1 MSVLNTSTMANP
13 STSYYALKGEQG
25 NNWWTFPSQTG
36 QVLLQDPSGT
46 QVLQAIGN
54 DLFYNTE
61 LLAKASDIQD
71 IADWALYP
79 ALADVNV
86 DGKSLLDIS
95 SAVINNTLTTNVLDA
110 TSISNQSNIVTA
122 TLQVA
127 GEPVPSLGQITT
139 KTLASSGALTAG
151 SLTTTGGL
159 DMANTAITRASTVNI
174 SNSGFAPYGALTSP
188 DGVALTWNGAS
199 INTGAAGNASQWANY
214 PAVATIN
221 ANTNSI
227 TNVGTVT
234 GTGNI
239 TTTGTV
245 QGGTLSN
252 GTLSA
257 TVNTITGGAASTLTV
272 AGGTGQG
279 VAITGT
285 AISETSTNGNISRT
299 SYSQLNDAAGSS
311 YGLTVDRGLNITAAA
326 NVDITAQNGS
336 GGNIALNAQPGYQLG
351 NQQVGF
357 GAIQLNAYGS
367 SNQLLGLGGKID
379 INAYS
384 GGLGEY
390 GSATS
395 RVAVSAATIA
405 LSAGAVPTL
414 PGTAGAMNIFGQ
426 DIISIVAS
434 LVPPVLPQ
442 FPQSVYIYGDG
453 IPGTAGG
460 VRLSSP
466 NGVQLADNSELYAT
480 DIYPYT
486 SNGLNLKGRAS
497 FPGPAADVTISDCA
511 SIAMRNAGTITGV
524 VSINGVAYPPPA
536 GLVEDWSTYPAVS
549 IVDLSGQGITAC
561 GPLSGVST
569 INGAAY
575 PPVVSSADWSQYPA
589 LQAVDISGFA
599 VNNIGSITTPNGFTL
614 TSAGSVGIFA
624 DTSAGDINIATNGGG
639 NVNIGTGDAGDI
651 YINTSGTGNNTT
663 IGGDVVYLN
672 ATQGVQVSAPVLD
685 MTANSIYNVA
695 TLRGSLGTDLAV
707 IAEGAGNL
715 NLEGTIVTATAPTK
729 VSLVTP
735 SVDVNG
741 ADIINV
747 ANVTNEGANVLT
759 VQSTVNLI
767 VSAETNLSLVS
778 DTADVSI
785 QGQTGASVYAAT
797 GNVSLT
803 ADSGEVIVQDSVL
816 NMNTHKITN
825 LSPGTAGTD
834 AVNYTQL
841 TFRDSTEFYVS
852 SQGSD
857 SNNGSI
863 LAPFL
868 TIQAAITAAELISS
882 AAFVCVINVASGHYT
897 ETLTFNKGY
906 VTLNGSLQSQTGNE
920 VCEITGSINIAVTG
934 TSDLFNRQISFQ
946 GFNITC
952 NAGQAVN
959 DTSTTPHIVSF
970 QDCKVFAFNQFFVST
985 SAAADMRLY
994 MTNVEIQQTNGAA
1007 TLPVI
1012 STNIG
1017 QIELERVDIS
1027 LTGNVT
1033 AVLIGGTSILSRFS
1047 LSALDAT
1054 STATTLL
1061 PLLSFT
1067 STTTSAHSLG
1077 NVAFAYESAVAKTA
1091 TNAIQ
1096 ISSGVATA
1104 IIMLNCVFTL
1114 TGTASS
1120 TNYVVGY
1127 NGVGSP
1133 TIAGYANTSLS
1144 VPVLLPQTTTV
1155 QPGITQF
1162 QYTNIDPPVLG
1173 SYSSSIDQPMLAAG
1187 TPQALTFNTS
1197 QNFHGTLL
1205 LSGSRI
1211 YVGSAGNYQINYAA
1225 TLINS
1230 SASAISG
1237 NIFLRKNGT
1246 TVANTGTV
1254 VTVPASNVN
1263 TQVSPQAIVQ
1273 MNGQD
1278 YIEVWM
1284 TGPLTLS
1291 ANATGAV
1298 GIAAATPSVILN
1310 IAQVR

>member
-188 DGVALTWNGAS
+188 DGSLLTWNGAT
-199 INTGAAGNASQWANY
+199 INTGSAGSAAGWANF
-214 PAVATIN
+214 PAVAN
-221 ANTNSI
+221 VNVNTNNI
-227 TNVGTVT
+227 TNVGTIT

-257 TVNTITGGAASTLTV
+257 TSNTITGGAASTLTV
-272 AGGTGQG
+272 AGGAAQG

-285 AISETSTNGNISRT
+285 AISETSTSGNITRT
-299 SYSQLNDAAGSS
+299 SASQIVDSGSG
-311 YGLTVDRGLNITAAA
+311 YGLTVDKGLNILSAA

-336 GGNIALNAQPGYQLG
+336 GGNIAINAQPGYQLG

-357 GAIQLNAYGS
+357 GAIQLNAFGS
-367 SNQLLGLGGKID
+367 SNQALGLGGKID

-390 GSATS
+390 GSFTS

-442 FPQSVYIYGDG
+442 FPQTVYIYGDG
-453 IPGTAGG
+453 ISNVAGG

-486 SNGLNLKGRAS
+486 SNGLNLKGRSA
-497 FPGPAADVTISDCA
+497 FPGPAADVTIEDCA

-524 VSINGVAYPPPA
+524 VSINGVPYPPPA

-624 DTSAGDINIATNGGG
+624 DTSGGTLSIATNGGG
-639 NVNIGTGDAGDI
+639 DVNIGTGNAGDI
-651 YINTSGTGNNTT
+651 NISTGGTGNEVT
-663 IGGDVVYLN
+663 IAGDIVNLS
-672 ATQGVQVSAPVLD
+672 ATQGVRVEAPVLD
-685 MTANSIYNVA
+685 LATNNIYNVA
-695 TLRGSLGTDLAV
+695 TLRGSLATDLRVVADGV
-707 IAEGAGNL
+707 GNL
-715 NLEGTIVTATAPTK
+715 DLEGTIVTLTAPTK
-729 VSLVTP
+729 VLVDSPTL
-735 SVDVNG
+735 DANG
-741 ADIINV
+741 ADVINV

-759 VQSTVNLI
+759 VQSTANLI

-778 DTADVSI
+778 DTADISI
-785 QGQTGASVYAAT
+785 QGQTGITVYAAT
-797 GNVSLT
+797 GNLNLT
-803 ADSGEVIVQDSVL
+803 ADSGEVIVQDSGL
-816 NMNTHKITN
+816 SMNTHKITN

-841 TFRDSTEFYVS
+841 TFRDSTEFFVS
-852 SQGSD
+852 GQGSD
-857 SNNGSI
+857 TNNGSI

-882 AAFVCVINVASGHYT
+882 ASSICSINVASGNYPQS
-897 ETLTFNKGY
+897 LTFNKGY
-906 VTLNGSLQSQTGNE
+906 VVLNGTLQSQTGNE
-920 VCEITGSINIAVTG
+920 VCEITGSITINCTG
-934 TSDLFNRQISFQ
+934 ANDVFNRQVAFQ

-952 NAGQAVN
+952 GAGQSITN
-959 DTSTTPHIVSF
+959 TSTSSHTVSF
-970 QDCKVFAFNQFFVST
+970 QDCKIFVNSVCYNST
-985 SAAADMRLY
+985 ASSADARTY
-994 MTNVEIQQTNGAA
+994 FTNVEIFSTNAA
-1007 TLPVI
+1007 NVSPVI
-1012 STNIG
+1012 TTNVG
-1017 QIELERVDIS
+1017 LVELERVD
-1027 LTGNVT
+1027 LTVDGN
-1033 AVLIGGTSILSRFS
+1033 AIGILIGGTSVLNRFS
-1047 LSALDAT
+1047 LSTLEAT
-1054 STATTLL
+1054 NTAATLL

-1077 NVAFAYESAVAKTA
+1077 NVAFAFTSAVAKTA
-1091 TNAIQ
+1091 TNAVYIN
-1096 ISSGVATA
+1096 SGVATA
-1104 IIMLNCVFTL
+1104 IIALNCVFTL

-1120 TNYVVGY
+1120 TNNCVGY

-1133 TIAGYANTSLS
+1133 TIAGVNNTSLN
-1144 VPVLLPQTTTV
+1144 VPVLLPQTTSV
-1155 QPGITQF
+1155 QAGITQIS
-1162 QYTNIDPPVLG
+1162 YTDINPPVMG
-1173 SYSSSIDQPMLAAG
+1173 AYSKSNDQTIAAAN
-1187 TPQALTFNTS
+1187 TPVAIVFNTT
-1197 QNFHGTLL
+1197 QFQQGTS
-1205 LSGSRI
+1205 LSSTR
-1211 YVGSAGNYQINYAA
+1211 VTVAASGNYQVGYQVQ
-1225 TLINS
+1225 TTNS
-1230 SASAISG
+1230 VLSPTITT
-1237 NIFLRKNGT
+1237 FLSKNGT
-1246 TVANTGTV
+1246 AIINTGSQYTSG
-1254 VTVPASNVN
+1254 TGSQAQTSPQFILSLNAGDYIELFINSNVTN
-1263 TQVSPQAIVQ
+1263 TQVNSTA
-1273 MNGQD
+1273 G
-1278 YIEVWM
+1278 
-1284 TGPLTLS
+1284 
-1291 ANATGAV
+1291 AGAV
-1298 GIAAATPSVILN
+1298 PAIPGAIITVTQI
-1310 IAQVR
+1310 R